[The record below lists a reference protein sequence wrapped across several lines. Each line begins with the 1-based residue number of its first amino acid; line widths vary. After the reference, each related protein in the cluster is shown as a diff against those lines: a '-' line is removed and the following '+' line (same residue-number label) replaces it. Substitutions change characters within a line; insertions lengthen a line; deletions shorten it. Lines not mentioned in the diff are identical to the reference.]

1 MIFRFLGS
9 CLLVVTLSMN
19 VFGQSISQP
28 VKNLTASEQG
38 LIEGSKQAILKT
50 GISENYFTAHFKLL
64 NVIDKP
70 SDRRVMWQFAI
81 NQHQAVIS
89 DSIGYY
95 TDGAKRINTHSVEK
109 VLGQT
114 SEIRRTL
121 TRSRALRI
129 MRSCIGGFENPVV
142 EYGPVNGRAELLL
155 VAYASPKVEQKSE
168 REKERE
174 RAQEERDKQ
183 KAAAAGA
190 DVIESEEED
199 KPRPPLIFGAV
210 NLQTGK
216 CTKGEG
222 LTSPFVR

>member
-1 MIFRFLGS
+1 MLQPAIAGLVIFVFLAS
-9 CLLVVTLSMN
+9 APAQVN
-19 VFGQSISQP
+19 R
-28 VKNLTASEQG
+28 KLTASEQAI
-38 LIEGSKQAILKT
+38 IEGSKQAILKT
-50 GISENYFTAHFKLL
+50 GISKNYFDAHFKLL

-70 SDRRVMWQFAI
+70 SDRRVMWQFAV

-95 TDGAKRINTHSVEK
+95 TEGAKRINTHSIEK
-109 VLGQT
+109 MLGQT

-129 MRSCIGGFENPVV
+129 MKSCIGSFENPVV

-155 VAYASPKVEQKSE
+155 VAYASTKVEKKSE
-168 REKERE
+168 RQEERE

-183 KAAAAGA
+183 KAVAAGT
-190 DVIESEEED
+190 DVIESEDEE
-199 KPRPPLIFGAV
+199 KPRPPLTLGAV